1 MEIEILDS
9 SGTVINTIIAD
20 ADFADAFYPNS
31 WREKAK
37 PEPEPEP
44 IPQPITLDEAKA
56 AKVVEIKAEAER
68 RITALDWRL
77 QRAQERERLAGA
89 TDLESR
95 VSLAMVNTHPSESVA
110 SRRAGLDKL
119 KALLPELGLD
129 AQAFLRS
136 WIALGEELLVR
147 DSRRD
152 DQSQEV
158 KRLRQQIEQLSAIDE
173 QLNQRKLNGGGQP

>member
-9 SGTVINTIIAD
+9 SGAVINTIIAD
-20 ADFADAFYPNS
+20 ADFADEFYPNS

-77 QRAQERERLAGA
+77 QRAREREQLGETGFETVADVLALREQIRQA
-89 TDLESR
+89 SNAAELA
-95 VSLAMVNTHPSESVA
+95 VSTLTEVSAV
-110 SRRAGLDKL
+110 
-119 KALLPELGLD
+119 
-129 AQAFLRS
+129 QAFT
-136 WIALGEELLVR
+136 W
-147 DSRRD
+147 
-152 DQSQEV
+152 
-158 KRLRQQIEQLSAIDE
+158 
-173 QLNQRKLNGGGQP
+173 

>member
-20 ADFADAFYPNS
+20 ADFADEFYPNS

-77 QRAQERERLAGA
+77 QRAQERE
-89 TDLESR
+89 
-95 VSLAMVNTHPSESVA
+95 
-110 SRRAGLDKL
+110 
-119 KALLPELGLD
+119 
-129 AQAFLRS
+129 Q
-136 WIALGEELLVR
+136 LGEVGFETVADVLALREQIRQASNAAELAVSTLTDVGA
-147 DSRRD
+147 
-152 DQSQEV
+152 V
-158 KRLRQQIEQLSAIDE
+158 LAFTW
-173 QLNQRKLNGGGQP
+173 

>member
-9 SGTVINTIIAD
+9 SGVVINTIIAD
-20 ADFADAFYPNS
+20 ADFANEFYPNS

-77 QRAQERERLAGA
+77 QRAQERERLGEAGVEA
-89 TDLESR
+89 VADMLVLREQIRQASNAAELA
-95 VSLAMVNTHPSESVA
+95 VSTLTEVSAV
-110 SRRAGLDKL
+110 
-119 KALLPELGLD
+119 
-129 AQAFLRS
+129 QAFT
-136 WIALGEELLVR
+136 W
-147 DSRRD
+147 
-152 DQSQEV
+152 
-158 KRLRQQIEQLSAIDE
+158 
-173 QLNQRKLNGGGQP
+173 

>member
-9 SGTVINTIIAD
+9 SGAVINTIIAD
-20 ADFADAFYPNS
+20 ADFADEFYPNS

-77 QRAQERERLAGA
+77 QRAQERE
-89 TDLESR
+89 
-95 VSLAMVNTHPSESVA
+95 
-110 SRRAGLDKL
+110 
-119 KALLPELGLD
+119 
-129 AQAFLRS
+129 Q
-136 WIALGEELLVR
+136 LGEAGVETVADVLA
-147 DSRRD
+147 
-152 DQSQEV
+152 
-158 KRLRQQIEQLSAIDE
+158 LREQIRQASNAAEAAVATLSSVEDV
-173 QLNQRKLNGGGQP
+173 LGFSW

>member
-20 ADFADAFYPNS
+20 ADFADEFYPNS
-31 WREKAK
+31 WREKVK

-77 QRAQERERLAGA
+77 QRAQERE
-89 TDLESR
+89 
-95 VSLAMVNTHPSESVA
+95 
-110 SRRAGLDKL
+110 
-119 KALLPELGLD
+119 
-129 AQAFLRS
+129 Q
-136 WIALGEELLVR
+136 LGETVVETVADVLALREQIRQASNSAELAVSTLTDVG
-147 DSRRD
+147 
-152 DQSQEV
+152 EV
-158 KRLRQQIEQLSAIDE
+158 LAFTW
-173 QLNQRKLNGGGQP
+173 

>member
-20 ADFADAFYPNS
+20 ADFADEFYPNS
-31 WREKAK
+31 WRGKAT

-77 QRAQERERLAGA
+77 QRAQERE
-89 TDLESR
+89 
-95 VSLAMVNTHPSESVA
+95 
-110 SRRAGLDKL
+110 
-119 KALLPELGLD
+119 
-129 AQAFLRS
+129 
-136 WIALGEELLVR
+136 
-147 DSRRD
+147 
-152 DQSQEV
+152 
-158 KRLRQQIEQLSAIDE
+158 QLSKTGVETVADVLALRE
-173 QLNQRKLNGGGQP
+173 QIRQASNAAELVVATLVSVEDVLAFTW